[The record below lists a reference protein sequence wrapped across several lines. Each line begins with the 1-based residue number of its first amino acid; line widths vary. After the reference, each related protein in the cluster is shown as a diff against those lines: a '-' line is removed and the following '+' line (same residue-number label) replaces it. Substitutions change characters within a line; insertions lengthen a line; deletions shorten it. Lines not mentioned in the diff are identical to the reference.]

1 MKYLVLLIP
10 ILLVSCKKD
19 SEAVNQDQIYQAYE
33 MSYSEATNQ
42 TTFTANFYLKSDGG
56 KRLKLTGDSFVT
68 VNGSSMIRSGSTYS
82 RSFDGYLE
90 SGSFVFTDAK
100 GKEYTNSVLYEN
112 YVQNDLSNAVQRNF
126 DCYWQFVGPTVA
138 SGETV
143 SVSIRSKEDAGGT
156 ATGTATQN
164 GSYYVR
170 ITASQMNQLPAG
182 FATATTTRSSVS
194 LTGSWTKVGG
204 KKKSEYISSA
214 SSILVN

>member
-1 MKYLVLLIP
+1 MKYLLLLIP
-10 ILLVSCKKD
+10 ILLISCKKD
-19 SEAVNQDQIYQAYE
+19 SEAVNQEEIYQAYE
-33 MSYSEATNQ
+33 MSYNESTNQ
-42 TTFTANFYLKSDGG
+42 TTFTANFYLKADGG

-68 VNGSSMIRSGSTYS
+68 VNGSSMNRSGSTYT

-112 YVQNDLSNAVQRNF
+112 YVQNDLSNALQRNF

-143 SVSIRSKEDAGGT
+143 SVSIRSQESAGGT
-156 ATGTATQN
+156 ATGSTTQD
-164 GSYYVR
+164 GAYYVH
-170 ITASQMNQLPAG
+170 ISANQMNQLPVG

-194 LTGSWTKVGG
+194 LSGNWAKVGG
-204 KKKSEYISSA
+204 KKKSEYISST
-214 SSILVN
+214 SSVLVN